1 MRAPQSVESSVKAP
15 QSKERSMRAP
25 QSEERSMKAPF
36 QGEVYDDILKYVVLS
51 LVCHIQPDLKPRSR
65 VTIPASFTLRGHV
78 MTDNRSPEKQAR
90 NFR

>member
-1 MRAPQSVESSVKAP
+1 
-15 QSKERSMRAP
+15 MRAP

-65 VTIPASFTLRGHV
+65 VTIPASFTLRGRV
-78 MTDNRSPEKQAR
+78 NPLPLTPVKREQEFECGDK
-90 NFR
+90 